1 MSQFEIRRRETRCRE
16 LEQIPICLAES
27 MGAAMPYTVIW
38 YGRKGIIDK
47 VTFDAEKMARDHAIA
62 MFQTRK
68 SDDGVISVEVRKDSG
83 AVVFSHA
90 EN

>member
-1 MSQFEIRRRETRCRE
+1 M
-16 LEQIPICLAES
+16 A
-27 MGAAMPYTVIW
+27 YTVIW

-47 VTFDAEKMARDHAIA
+47 VTFDAEKTAKDHAIA

-68 SDDGVISVEVRKDSG
+68 GDDGVISVEVRKDGG

>member
-1 MSQFEIRRRETRCRE
+1 
-16 LEQIPICLAES
+16 